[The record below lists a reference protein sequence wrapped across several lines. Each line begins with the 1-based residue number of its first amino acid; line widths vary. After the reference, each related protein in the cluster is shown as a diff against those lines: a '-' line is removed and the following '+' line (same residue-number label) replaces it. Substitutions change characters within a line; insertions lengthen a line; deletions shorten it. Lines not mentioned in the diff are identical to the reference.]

1 MFDEDRYSKNTRIN
15 FRSIRRKEEQTVKRL
30 QKEQERL
37 ARAPSCRL
45 GKNDKKQTA
54 RTNIILDEE
63 RIQEATSTE
72 KPQQKRVIL
81 RKQKRKQ
88 GHRDLNATRIEQTDH
103 LTDLEEDE
111 WYELSCWS
119 KNIIWRSQE
128 IDKEERKTRW
138 VYQVAIDEMN
148 EQKKSDKWY
157 EYLHLLT
164 ARNMYLNLKYL
175 NSKW

>member
-1 MFDEDRYSKNTRIN
+1 MFDEDRYSKKTRIN

-30 QKEQERL
+30 KKEQERL

-72 KPQQKRVIL
+72 KPHQKRVIL
-81 RKQKRKQ
+81 SKQKRKQ
-88 GHRDLNATRIEQTDH
+88 GHRDLNATRIQLSDH
-103 LTDLEEDE
+103 LPDLEEHEFD
-111 WYELSCWS
+111 ELSYWS

-128 IDKEERKTRW
+128 IDKEERNIRW
-138 VYQVAIDEMN
+138 AYQVAIDEMN

-157 EYLHLLT
+157 CYLNLLS
-164 ARNMYLNLKYL
+164 ARNMYLNRKYF
-175 NSKW
+175 NSK

>member
-1 MFDEDRYSKNTRIN
+1 MDNQDKYTKGKRVNYKSLL
-15 FRSIRRKEEQTVKRL
+15 RKEEQKLKRL

-45 GKNDKKQTA
+45 GKNDKKQTS
-54 RTNIILDEE
+54 RTNIILDEQIE
-63 RIQEATSTE
+63 RIQEASETE
-72 KPQQKRVIL
+72 NPQQKRVVL

-88 GHRDLNATRIEQTDH
+88 GHRDLNASRSQVSEH
-103 LTDLEEDE
+103 LSDLEEHE

-138 VYQVAIDEMN
+138 VYQLAIDEMN

-157 EYLHLLT
+157 AYLALLT
-164 ARNMYLNLKYL
+164 TRNKYF
-175 NSKW
+175 NRK

>member
-1 MFDEDRYSKNTRIN
+1 MADQDRYTKTQRVNYKSLI
-15 FRSIRRKEEQTVKRL
+15 RKEGQKLKRL

-72 KPQQKRVIL
+72 NPQQKRVIL

-88 GHRDLNATRIEQTDH
+88 GHRDLATTRSQVSDH
-103 LTDLEEDE
+103 LSDLEEDE

-157 EYLHLLT
+157 EYLALLT
-164 ARNMYLNLKYL
+164 TRNKYF
-175 NSKW
+175 NRK